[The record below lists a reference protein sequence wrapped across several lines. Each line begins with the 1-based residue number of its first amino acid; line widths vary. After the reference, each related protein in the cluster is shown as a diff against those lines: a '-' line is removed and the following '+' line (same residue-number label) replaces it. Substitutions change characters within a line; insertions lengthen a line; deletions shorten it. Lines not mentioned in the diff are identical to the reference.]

1 MVSEERGG
9 ATIANAIQVDAAVN
23 AGDSG
28 GALIDLQGNVI
39 GILTLQAINTEYNT
53 NLRSERQFSNEVR
66 RETTRVGLVPVNAGW
81 YKTPADGVGFAIPSN
96 RVASFA
102 SQLIG
107 T

>member
-1 MVSEERGG
+1 MAIGNPLGLTQSVAHGIISALGRKVSEEQGG

-28 GALIDLQGNVI
+28 GALFDLQENVI
-39 GILTLQAINTEYNT
+39 GILTLQAINTE
-53 NLRSERQFSNEVR
+53 
-66 RETTRVGLVPVNAGW
+66 

-96 RVASFA
+96 RVASFV